1 MHDTLQSGVR
11 RRRPQ
16 HRDSNPVEPSIAI
29 IHDDLFA
36 VLATRE
42 TMGFVERMGNMFVA
56 LHGPDLARAVEVG
69 RSLSWDECVSVVKR
83 AYALPDSDE
92 IDELLDPAQ

>member
-1 MHDTLQSGVR
+1 MTDTLQTGER

-16 HRDSNPVEPSIAI
+16 HQNAISAEPSIAI
-29 IHDDLFA
+29 VREDLYA

-42 TMGFVERMGNMFVA
+42 TMGFVERVGNVFVA

-69 RSLSWDECVSVVKR
+69 QSLSWDQCVSMVR
-83 AYALPDSDE
+83 RSYAR
-92 IDELLDPAQ
+92 

>member
-1 MHDTLQSGVR
+1 MTDTLQTGER

-16 HRDSNPVEPSIAI
+16 HQDSSPAEPSIALVRE
-29 IHDDLFA
+29 DLYA

-42 TMGFVERMGNMFVA
+42 TMGFVERVGNVFVA

-69 RSLSWDECVSVVKR
+69 QSLSWDQCVRMVRR
-83 AYALPDSDE
+83 AWGR
-92 IDELLDPAQ
+92 

>member
-1 MHDTLQSGVR
+1 MTTLQTGER

-16 HRDSNPVEPSIAI
+16 HQDANPIEPSIAI
-29 IHDDLFA
+29 IHEDLYA

-42 TMGFVERMGNMFVA
+42 TMGFVERVGNVFVA

-69 RSLSWDECVSVVKR
+69 QSLSWDQCVGMVRR
-83 AYALPDSDE
+83 AWSR
-92 IDELLDPAQ
+92 